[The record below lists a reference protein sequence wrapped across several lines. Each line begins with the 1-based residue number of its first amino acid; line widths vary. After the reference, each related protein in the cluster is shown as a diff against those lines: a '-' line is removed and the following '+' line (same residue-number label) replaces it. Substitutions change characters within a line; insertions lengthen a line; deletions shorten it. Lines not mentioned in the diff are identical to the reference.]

1 MNNLVVIAICLT
13 AGLVLQRLRRLPE
26 NTAQVLNHYVINI
39 ALPALVLA
47 ELPKLSINTDVAIP
61 LMSSWAAMLLSVVV
75 VLLLMKILHWSREVS
90 AVMLLLVPLGNT
102 SFVGFPMVEALL
114 GEQALPYAII
124 YDQLGSFVA
133 VSTYG
138 MLVLAYYSGGSI
150 SPSLLAKKLLSFP
163 PFIAVIMAAFL
174 IGREYPIWL
183 YEALARIGSSLVP
196 VVMVAVGLQWR
207 LRFDRAYLLPLSLA
221 LTLKLLLIP
230 ALLWL
235 AMSSLQVTGL
245 AAQTAL
251 LESSM
256 PAMITAGA
264 LLASHNLAPRLAS
277 TIVGY
282 GLLLSLATVPLWSMI
297 IS

>member
-1 MNNLVVIAICLT
+1 
-13 AGLVLQRLRRLPE
+13 
-26 NTAQVLNHYVINI
+26 
-39 ALPALVLA
+39 
-47 ELPKLSINTDVAIP
+47 
-61 LMSSWAAMLLSVVV
+61 VVV

-90 AVMLLLVPLGNT
+90 AVMLLLVTLGNT

>member
-1 MNNLVVIAICLT
+1 MSNLVVIVICLT
-13 AGLVLQRLRRLPE
+13 AGLALQRLWRLPE
-26 NTAQVLNHYVINI
+26 NTAQVLNQYVINI

-47 ELPKLSINTDVAIP
+47 ELPKLSLNTDAVIP
-61 LMSSWAAMLLSVVV
+61 LISSWAAMLLSVVV
-75 VLLLMKILHWSREVS
+75 VLLLMKIFHWSREVS

-114 GEQALPYAII
+114 GEPALPYAII

-133 VSTYG
+133 VSTLG
-138 MLVLAYYSGGSI
+138 MLVLAYYSGASV
-150 SPSLLAKKLLSFP
+150 SPNLLAKKLLCFP
-163 PFIAVIMAAFL
+163 PFMAVLVAVTLM
-174 IGREYPIWL
+174 GREYPIWL
-183 YEALARIGSSLVP
+183 YEGLARIGGSLVP

-207 LRFDRAYLLPLSLA
+207 LRLDRDHLLPLSLA
-221 LTLKLLLIP
+221 LILKLLIIP
-230 ALLWL
+230 AFLWA

-245 AAQTAL
+245 AAQVAL

-277 TIVGY
+277 SIVGY